1 MPTGLLMNLHH
12 LHYFWVVAREGG
24 VSAAARRLGVA
35 TATISAQ
42 IAQLEGALGV
52 ALFERRGRQMALTDA
67 GQTALQQADEI
78 FSIAQALPELV
89 TRPLGDQPRRLA
101 VGIADALPKLLA
113 RQVIERAFRAGFPV
127 TLHCREDHADRL
139 VADLSVH
146 ALDIVLSDAPVP
158 LARELR
164 AVHHVL
170 LESPVVWLAAPALAD
185 RLREGFPRSLDG
197 QAVLLPT
204 TDTSLRREVDR
215 WFEGLGVV
223 PRVVAEIADS
233 ALARS
238 FAEGELGA
246 LPVPA
251 PEAADA
257 ARSGGLVLIGEAVGA
272 RARCYAITLE
282 RRLKN
287 PLVRAMV
294 GPALVRASSSSPI
307 DLLENSEQQIG
318 RRR

>member
-1 MPTGLLMNLHH
+1 MPTGRPLNLHH

-24 VSAAARRLGVA
+24 VSAAARRLDVA
-35 TATISAQ
+35 TATVSAQ
-42 IAQLEGALGV
+42 LAQLEGELGV
-52 ALFERRGRQMALTDA
+52 ALFERRGRQLALTEA

-78 FSIAQALPELV
+78 FSIAAALPELLL
-89 TRPLGDQPRRLA
+89 RPLGDRPRRLA
-101 VGIADALPKLLA
+101 VGIADALPKLQA
-113 RQVIERAFRAGFPV
+113 RQVIERALQAGLPV

-146 ALDIVLSDAPVP
+146 ALDVVLSDAPVL

-170 LESPVVWLAAPALAD
+170 LESPVLWLAAPPLAA
-185 RLREGFPRSLDG
+185 RLRDGFPGSLDG
-197 QAVLLPT
+197 AAVLLPT
-204 TDTSLRREVDR
+204 ADTALRREVDR
-215 WFEGLGVV
+215 WLEGLGVA

-238 FAEGELGA
+238 FAEGGLGA

-251 PEAADA
+251 PEAQDA
-257 ARSGGLVLIGEAVGA
+257 VRRGGLELVGEASEA

-282 RRLKN
+282 RRLRN
-287 PLVRAMV
+287 PLVRAMI
-294 GPALVRASSSSPI
+294 GPALGQKGSSRT
-307 DLLENSEQQIG
+307 N
-318 RRR
+318 